1 MQASI
6 LQEMEESEAQRLQ
19 RVASLEA
26 ELQTMKTTL
35 EAKEEEIASLQEQ
48 VDSKVG
54 FLMISCYALVIF
66 FQDYSRI

>member
-54 FLMISCYALVIF
+54 FLLIRCDALWF
-66 FQDYSRI
+66 ETHF

>member
-26 ELQTMKTTL
+26 ELQAMKTTL

-54 FLMISCYALVIF
+54 FLLIS
-66 FQDYSRI
+66 

>member
-26 ELQTMKTTL
+26 ELQTMKATL
-35 EAKEEEIASLQEQ
+35 ESKEEEIASLQEQ

-54 FLMISCYALVIF
+54 FGE
-66 FQDYSRI
+66 Q

>member
-1 MQASI
+1 
-6 LQEMEESEAQRLQ
+6 MEESEAQRLQ

-48 VDSKVG
+48 VDSKVCFG
-54 FLMISCYALVIF
+54 EH
-66 FQDYSRI
+66 